1 MNDSI
6 VTVDQAPQSS
16 VEIETLAKG
25 GVKVTVKIY
34 DVDANAGKARAIR
47 IYRET
52 LAAFEPTIDTNIDAH
67 D

>member
-1 MNDSI
+1 MTMESNI
-6 VTVDQAPQSS
+6 VTVDQTPQSS

-34 DVDANAGKARAIR
+34 DVDADAGKARAIR

-52 LAAFEPTIDTNIDAH
+52 LAELGQNVDAH
-67 D
+67 G